1 MITTIVTTTKAI
13 RPLEQVVAQKTQQA
27 NQVPENVV
35 AEVVNQENMD
45 KWSYEEGIIRLVLP
59 LNDRVE
65 VAVEP
70 IYHPNR
76 DETTFMSTYSK
87 PMYYNTQ
94 FIPKYGQQEYRDIP
108 FLQCFIPLINFDASL
123 GQDLNTLIDRHVKVK
138 IWNNSYAVEA
148 ELLAWSKYERAY
160 KSGISVVDMFFA
172 EKHDL
177 DAGQYLKNIGY
188 SDEQIEEY
196 LNLSLNEI
204 IPAEVDKGVIRLPGE
219 SYWDKDV
226 LEMTQWDIKL
236 DKWPDS
242 LRRNGKAMKDKLCHM
257 PLIMFTGK

>member
-1 MITTIVTTTKAI
+1 MIITETKKITPLRKVVEENKEASKGSPSTILT
-13 RPLEQVVAQKTQQA
+13 
-27 NQVPENVV
+27 
-35 AEVVNQENMD
+35 EVVNQDNLN
-45 KWSYEEGIIRLVLP
+45 KWTYEEGVIKLALP

-70 IYHPNR
+70 IFHPNR
-76 DETTFMSTYSK
+76 EDTTFMSTFSK

-94 FIPKYGQQEYRDIP
+94 FMPRYNKEEYRKIP
-108 FLQCFIPLINFDASL
+108 LLQCFIPLINFDAST
-123 GQDLNTLIDRHVKVK
+123 GQDINTLIDRHVRVKV
-138 IWNNSYAVEA
+138 WDNLYASEA
-148 ELLAWSKYERAY
+148 ELVAWSKYERAY

-177 DAGQYLKNIGY
+177 DAGQYLKNLGY

-196 LNLSLNEI
+196 LNLSLDEVL
-204 IPAEVDKGVIRLPGE
+204 PEEVDKGVIRLPNE

-226 LEMTQWDIKL
+226 LEMTQWDIKVE
-236 DKWPDS
+236 KWPES
-242 LRRNGKAMKDKLCHM
+242 LRRNAQAMKDKLCHM